1 MILHWS
7 GEQNS
12 EEILRVLFDL
22 KIENFRYNSVI
33 ALLKLKFMKA
43 EKGRYFVY
51 SWEIFL
57 KIKLAP

>member
-43 EKGRYFVY
+43 ENSNRNNEK
-51 SWEIFL
+51 
-57 KIKLAP
+57 